1 MLLNLRDTFTHV
13 HITIHRLINTVRTP
27 QLKRKGSVGEKCTKT
42 KQFKKRREHKMLKTS
57 DMRKNNT
64 DSTLAQNDTFRVLCR
79 QVSAQR
85 KISTGFA
92 D

>member
-1 MLLNLRDTFTHV
+1 MCSS
-13 HITIHRLINTVRTP
+13 IKINKKLQTT
-27 QLKRKGSVGEKCTKT
+27 
-42 KQFKKRREHKMLKTS
+42 KKRREHKMLKTS

-64 DSTLAQNDTFRVLCR
+64 DSTGKPTVAQNDTFRVLCR

-85 KISTGFA
+85 KRSTGSA

>member
-1 MLLNLRDTFTHV
+1 
-13 HITIHRLINTVRTP
+13 
-27 QLKRKGSVGEKCTKT
+27 
-42 KQFKKRREHKMLKTS
+42 MLKTS

-64 DSTLAQNDTFRVLCR
+64 DSTVAQNDTFRVLCR

-85 KISTGFA
+85 KRSTGSA